1 MKKTL
6 YLLRKPIE
14 QINPTVF
21 LPEESRGD
29 VVLLGDSAGRMFPY
43 AGGAILSLTNSDT
56 AHDLTYDMLVTKI
69 FECDHIVII

>member
-14 QINPTVF
+14 QTNPTVF

>member
-56 AHDLTYDMLVTKI
+56 AHDLTYDMLMTKI

>member
-14 QINPTVF
+14 HIDPAVF

-29 VVLLGDSAGRMFPY
+29 VVLLEDNVGRTFSY
-43 AGGAILSLTNSDT
+43 SGGAIFSLANTNT
-56 AHDLTYDMLVTKI
+56 AHDLTYEKLVMKI
-69 FECDHIVII
+69 FECDHTVII